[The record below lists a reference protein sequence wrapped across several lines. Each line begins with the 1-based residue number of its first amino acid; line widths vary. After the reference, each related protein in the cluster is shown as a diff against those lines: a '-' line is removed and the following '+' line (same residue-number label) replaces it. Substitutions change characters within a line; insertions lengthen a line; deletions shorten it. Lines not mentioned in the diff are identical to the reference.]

1 MGMEEIHALTT
12 VLRSPCKL
20 SHLHMLPR
28 HLEPDV
34 EAGCNHN
41 TGQMEAETRGR
52 RIWSQPSGIGK
63 HFFKIG
69 AEDVD

>member
-12 VLRSPCKL
+12 VLRSPWKL
-20 SHLHMLPR
+20 SHLHMLPK

-41 TGQMEAETRGR
+41 TGEMEAETRGR
-52 RIWSQPSGIGK
+52 RIWS
-63 HFFKIG
+63 
-69 AEDVD
+69 